1 MKEGKQKKR
10 RDLICVWRDTSFAKS
25 YILTYIP
32 LISHPYGTP
41 SNYVDVYDRYIAT
54 TNGGVG
60 AFFANKKKQ
69 KRQPHLFRVDNGGA
83 RGKRDAVA
91 GDLGLGLNLPPLIRL
106 QNQHR
111 SPSFDHLA

>member
-1 MKEGKQKKR
+1 MGKKKEKKRPPPPGKTYCEGRKTKKR

-60 AFFANKKKQ
+60 AFFANKKKKK
-69 KRQPHLFRVDNGGA
+69 KRQPHLFRVDNGE
-83 RGKRDAVA
+83 RGMQ
-91 GDLGLGLNLPPLIRL
+91 LPEI
-106 QNQHR
+106 
-111 SPSFDHLA
+111 